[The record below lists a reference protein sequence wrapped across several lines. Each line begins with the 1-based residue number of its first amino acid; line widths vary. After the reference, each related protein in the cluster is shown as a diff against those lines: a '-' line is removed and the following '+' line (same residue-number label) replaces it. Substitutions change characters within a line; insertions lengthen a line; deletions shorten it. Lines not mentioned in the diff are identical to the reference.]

1 MKKKIVSLSNDQVD
15 AHGHK
20 MSVEALIG
28 MKDQTNS
35 KVIVSQCEHD
45 FSMPPIGR
53 MEKAELI
60 NHQDVNWLMGEFS
73 LFEFDDIEKENELG
87 DRELAIHYQDIG
99 SVTVAY
105 DRSYEL
111 EDLVEDVEDLQRKFD
126 ENGKVQFELK
136 KSVEPISTLTILV
149 GVGIFAA
156 SGFFNG
162 FLGEA
167 GKDAWAALKSI
178 IQKKKSKSK
187 EEQHYQFIFIF
198 QNEFYK
204 VEVML
209 IFKNPQPDGVENEIR
224 INQKM
229 IEDKVIE
236 YYEREVRAKRIVF
249 LSDGQGLEHIY
260 SVYRCGTP
268 FDIANINEYKEL
280 LESRKNKMKPV

>member
-1 MKKKIVSLSNDQVD
+1 
-15 AHGHK
+15 